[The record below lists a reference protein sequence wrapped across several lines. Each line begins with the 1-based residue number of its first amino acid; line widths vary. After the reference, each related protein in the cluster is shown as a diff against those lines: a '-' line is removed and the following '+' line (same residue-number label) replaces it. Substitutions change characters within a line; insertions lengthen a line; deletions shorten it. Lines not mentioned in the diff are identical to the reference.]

1 MSIGRAKV
9 LKEFQKKAAQK
20 FHVNSLGDILGQ
32 LRNVMS
38 QADMVSPCANIVTI
52 VEPKEEEKKI
62 QGNNLNHFVSEWI
75 SDYCE

>member
-9 LKEFQKKAAQK
+9 LKEFQKKAAQQ
-20 FHVNSLGDILGQ
+20 FHVSSLGDILGK

-38 QADMVSPCANIVTI
+38 QADMVSTCVIIVTI
-52 VEPKEEEKKI
+52 VGPKEEGKKI
-62 QGNNLNHFVSEWI
+62 QGNNLNNFVSEWI